1 MQLVSGSSLLL
12 VGFVSPCW
20 HLGIVGFCF
29 CFCFFSSFGGS
40 NSCSDSCEGGKFMGA
55 ERRKKMGFGGINV
68 KLFGDN
74 MSACFFGT
82 AFLLRFWVEKVEE
95 DAYACNFF
103 LNPF

>member
-1 MQLVSGSSLLL
+1 
-12 VGFVSPCW
+12 
-20 HLGIVGFCF
+20 
-29 CFCFFSSFGGS
+29 
-40 NSCSDSCEGGKFMGA
+40 MGA